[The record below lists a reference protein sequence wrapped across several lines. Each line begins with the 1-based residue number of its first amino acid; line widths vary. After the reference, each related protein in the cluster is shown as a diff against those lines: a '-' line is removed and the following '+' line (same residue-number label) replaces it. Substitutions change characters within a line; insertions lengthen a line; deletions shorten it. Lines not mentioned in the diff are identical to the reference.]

1 MLHSVQ
7 KIFCYLHHLFSAP
20 CICDPNQITV
30 DRGQVNQQQYYNG
43 QQAQITCTVSGA
55 QLFLT
60 TVNTSAMLI
69 NNQNA
74 YDLGTAPSCTNGVWQ
89 TETVFKCRGLLL
101 VYNVRRLRNFYWK
114 FLYYI

>member
-7 KIFCYLHHLFSAP
+7 KIFCYLNRFFSAP
-20 CICDPNQITV
+20 CNCNLSEITV
-30 DRGQVNQQQYYNG
+30 DRGQVNQQQCYNG

-60 TVNTSAMLI
+60 TVNISAMLI
-69 NNQNA
+69 NNENA
-74 YDLGTAPSCTNGVWQ
+74 YDLGAPPTCTNGVWK

-101 VYNVRRLRNFYWK
+101 LV
-114 FLYYI
+114 